1 PILLL
6 QTMCT
11 KKITNRYLSPNDGG
25 YQTELHR
32 ISLSVCSGF
41 GSNSERDLRLKLV
54 IPANTRIT
62 T

>member
-1 PILLL
+1 MLLL

-11 KKITNRYLSPNDGG
+11 KKNMNLYSTPNDGG

-32 ISLSVCSGF
+32 ISLNVCSGF
-41 GSNSERDLRLKLV
+41 GSYSERDLRLKLV